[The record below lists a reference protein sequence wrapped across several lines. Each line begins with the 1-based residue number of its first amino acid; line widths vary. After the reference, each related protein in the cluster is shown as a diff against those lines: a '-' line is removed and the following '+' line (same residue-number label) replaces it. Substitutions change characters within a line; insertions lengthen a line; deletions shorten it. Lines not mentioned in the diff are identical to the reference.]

1 MNKYNK
7 PILSVFRTY
16 TDAYLEYVNNWIS
29 IESYCSFYSIS
40 EVDFRMLLRTVSE
53 LRANGGKWSE
63 LDYYFNMI
71 WNTEYQEKTSIF

>member
-29 IESYCSFYSIS
+29 IESYCGFYSIS
-40 EVDFRMLLRTVSE
+40 EVDIRMLLRAVSE
-53 LRANGGKWSE
+53 LRGNGGEWSE
-63 LDYYFNMI
+63 LDYYYNLI
-71 WNTEYQEKTSIF
+71 WNTDYTEKSAIY